1 MVTYLRKSLN
11 KIIHNNKNYTL
22 TYFNEKGEERKLKK
36 EKELYELCLCNMNEQ
51 EMIEKGIISQY
62 SIDIDNACKYV
73 WDFNIKKALLEIINE
88 RKKLG
93 ITIIQATYNKE
104 QFYSINNENIKRQ
117 ELENIKKQR
126 DVYKQQVDVQK
137 EIIRIMNEENSENED
152 MEI

>member
-22 TYFNEKGEERKLKK
+22 TYFNEKGEEKTLKK
-36 EKELYELCLCNMNEQ
+36 EKDLYELCLTIMNEQ
-51 EMIEKGIISQY
+51 EMIDREIISTY

-73 WDFNIKKALLEIINE
+73 WDFNSKKALLNIINE
-88 RKKLG
+88 RENLG
-93 ITIIQATYNKE
+93 ITIIQATNNKE
-104 QFYSINNENIKRQ
+104 QFYSINNENIKKQ
-117 ELENIKKQR
+117 ELENVKKQR

-137 EIIRIMNEENSENED
+137 EIIRIMSEEDNENEE